1 MVVSSDAGIRVAARE
16 KKGLSRTSVPGVLE

>member
-16 KKGLSRTSVPGVLE
+16 KTGLSRTLVPGVLE